1 MMQKKEQHVT
11 KRIGKELMQKNI
23 TEDWIPVNIIKDTTL
38 DYLNAQI
45 HTQTQRYMHTH
56 GELFWVA
63 SQSRNIKIAENSY
76 KKNLPALLSSEVNKG
91 LN

>member
-1 MMQKKEQHVT
+1 
-11 KRIGKELMQKNI
+11 MQKNI

-38 DYLNAQI
+38 GYLNAQI

-56 GELFWVA
+56 IELFWVA
-63 SQSRNIKIAENSY
+63 SQAGNIKIAENSY
-76 KKNLPALLSSEVNKG
+76 KKNLPALLSCAVNKG